1 MTSRQRFL
9 DALNFKKSD
18 RMPVVEW
25 APWWDKTLTRWTG
38 EGMPIST
45 PYNDEETAAY
55 FGLDIMKML
64 TITGTT
70 AETPAETSHGAGII
84 SGEASYERIRPTL
97 YSDKL
102 IEQQVAEARRIKARH
117 DNGDFVIRLWLDGFF
132 WFPRILFGIENHLY
146 AFYDYP
152 ELMHRI
158 NQDLTDYNIR
168 AIEAIFPILKPD
180 MVGFGEDMSYN
191 HGPMISY
198 ELFEEFIMPYYRQI
212 NPVIKKYDVK
222 VMLDSD
228 GDIYKMIPWMREA
241 GIDGVYPLERQA
253 GVDLTRIREEYP
265 KFLLMGG
272 YDKMVMSKDEP
283 AMRAEFERLL
293 PVMRSGGFISS
304 VDHQT
309 PPEVSMENY
318 KIYMKLFHEY
328 AAKAAGCMDD

>member
-9 DALNFKKSD
+9 DTLNFRKPD

-25 APWWDKTLTRWTG
+25 APWWDKTLTRWAD
-38 EGMPIST
+38 EGMPMSS
-45 PYNDEETAAY
+45 PYNDEKTAAY
-55 FGLDIMKML
+55 FGLDIMKMI
-64 TITGTT
+64 TITGT
-70 AETPAETSHGAGII
+70 ASETPKEKLHGAGII
-84 SGEASYERIRPTL
+84 TDEASYERIRATL

-102 IEQQVAEARRIKARH
+102 IEQQVEEAQRLKARH
-117 DNGDFVIRLWLDGFF
+117 DVGEFVIRLWLDGFF

-146 AFYDYP
+146 AFYDCP

-168 AIEAIFPILKPD
+168 AIEAIFPILNPD

-198 ELFEEFIMPYYRQI
+198 ELFKEFIMPYYQQI
-212 NPVIKKYDVK
+212 NPVIKKYGVK
-222 VMLDSD
+222 VLLDSD
-228 GDIYKMIPWMREA
+228 GDICKMIPWMLEA

-265 KFLLMGG
+265 GFLLMGG

-293 PVMRSGGFISS
+293 PIMRSGGFISS

-328 AAKAAGCMDD
+328 AAKAAI